1 MSGLVRAIPAVAEM
15 IDLGPRFV
23 CWKYEQRKGKLT
35 KPPMRSNGRQYAKND
50 TPATWDTY
58 EACAANV
65 ERRDDIEGLG
75 PVLGD
80 LGDGRHL
87 VGVDLDNGIDPET
100 GEARPWAQEVID
112 GIGSYTEISPSG
124 TGYKIF
130 ALVDQLPP
138 MPSKKLVIREAP
150 DEHHHEQIEIFPEK
164 RYFCLTGK
172 HLDGTPDTLEDV
184 TEAFARLAH
193 RLAAA
198 KADEQEGNPE
208 ATGPEVEIDPSLP
221 AKLLALLASDNKLL
235 AAWTKGR
242 KLGKGKDKTGNGLD
256 MSLTLYLCRKLDNAD
271 LELALRA
278 HPFGQIGNGT
288 LKGEAAER
296 RIKQL
301 IEIAEKGREAASFDD
316 TQDGIAQ
323 AFAEMHQDKARYCHT
338 AGAWFIFDASIWRRD
353 ERKLAFSWTRR
364 IGRTLGFDGKA
375 STAGGAEKFTQ
386 CDERLSVTHEVWDPD
401 PFLIGTPEGVVDLRT
416 GNMRLADAED
426 FITRSTAVAP
436 RRDAH
441 PVWSAFL
448 EDATRGDDELQRF
461 LQQIAGYSLTGD
473 TREHAL
479 FFIHGPGGNGKG
491 VFLNALTGILGDYAT
506 TAAMDTFTA
515 SHSDRHPTDLA
526 MLNGARL
533 VTASETEEGRPWA
546 EARIKQLTGGDPIT
560 ARFMRRDFFTYMPR
574 FKLVIIGNH
583 KPALRTVD
591 DAARRRFNIIPFVHK
606 PTRPDMLLGEKLK
619 AEWPAIL
626 QWAIEGCLDWQRNGL
641 VRPKVVAEATAEYF
655 EDQNLFAQWL
665 GECCSLHPSVSEKGS
680 ALYQSWRGYAEG
692 RGARPGDMKA
702 FGENLR
708 REGFEKRRPPRVD
721 GRRPAEMWHGLQ
733 LTAEAQ
739 AEEQTRQGQRWEYS
753 L

>member
-1 MSGLVRAIPAVAEM
+1 MSATVRDIPAVAEM
-15 IDLGPRFV
+15 IDLGRRFV
-23 CWKYEQRKGKLT
+23 CWKYVKRKGKIT
-35 KPPMRSNGRQYAKND
+35 KPPMRSDGRTLAD
-50 TPATWDTY
+50 STDPTTWDTY
-58 EACAANV
+58 EACAATV
-65 ERRDDIEGLG
+65 ARVASIEGLG

-100 GEARPWAQEVID
+100 GKPRPWAREAID
-112 GIGSYTEISPSG
+112 DLNTYTEISPSG
-124 TGYKIF
+124 TGFKAYC
-130 ALVDQLPP
+130 LVDRLPP
-138 MPSKKLVIREAP
+138 LPSKKLVIREAA
-150 DEHHHEQIEIFPEK
+150 DEHHHEQIEVFPAG
-164 RYFCLTGK
+164 RYFCLTGQ
-172 HLDGTPDTLEDV
+172 HLDGTPDTLEDA

-198 KADEQEGNPE
+198 KAGEKGAGPKSDGPE
-208 ATGPEVEIDPSLP
+208 AEIDSSLP
-221 AKLLALLASDNKLL
+221 PKLLALLASDDKLRR
-235 AAWTKGR
+235 AWTKGT
-242 KLGKGKDKTGNGLD
+242 KLGKGKDKSASGLD

-271 LELALRA
+271 LDLALRDY
-278 HPFGQIGNGT
+278 PFGQIGGGT

-301 IEIAEKGREAASFDD
+301 IAIAEKGREAVQHND

-323 AFAEMHQDKARYCHT
+323 AFADLHQHKARYCHT
-338 AGAWFIFDASIWRRD
+338 AGAWFFFNNAIWRRD
-353 ERKLAFSWTRR
+353 ERRLAYSWTRQ

-375 STAGGAEKFTQ
+375 STASGAEKFAQ
-386 CDERLSVTHEVWDPD
+386 SDERLSVTHETWDPD

-416 GNMRLADAED
+416 AKLRLAEAED

-436 RRDAH
+436 RPGAH
-441 PVWSAFL
+441 PLWSAFL
-448 EDATRGDDELQRF
+448 EDATRGDQGLQRF
-461 LQQIAGYSLTGD
+461 LQQIAGYALTGD

-479 FFIHGPGGNGKG
+479 FFIYGPGGNGKG
-491 VFLNALTGILGDYAT
+491 VFLNVLIGILADYAT

-515 SHSDRHPTDLA
+515 THSDRHPTDLA

-560 ARFMRRDFFTYMPR
+560 ARFMRRDFFTYLPS

-583 KPALRTVD
+583 KPALRNVD
-591 DAARRRFNIIPFVHK
+591 DAARRRFNIIPFEHK

-619 AEWPAIL
+619 AEWPQIL
-626 QWAIEGCLDWQRNGL
+626 QWAIDGCLDWQRNGL
-641 VRPKVVAEATAEYF
+641 VRPRVVAEATAEYF

-680 ALYQSWRGYAEG
+680 ALYQSWRAYAEG
-692 RGARPGDMKA
+692 RGARPGDAKS

-708 REGFEKRRPPRVD
+708 REGFEKRRPPRID

-739 AEEQTRQGQRWEYS
+739 ADEQTRQGQRWEYT